1 MYTYMKERKK
11 IGITFFLCIFFCAR
25 LFLKVLLIP
34 LIWHKYSSSF
44 LYKMV
49 SFKVSK
55 TCNEWKLEKNS
66 SCHVG
71 KCKFRFS
78 PYLLILTR
86 GGTHRLQYSSHVGNH
101 HSSSSHRDGHSTQTK
116 VHSIPGCPTV
126 KDTIPC
132 LGCTLGL
139 KFKKDSRY
147 IL

>member
-1 MYTYMKERKK
+1 MNGNSKRTQVAMLEN
-11 IGITFFLCIFFCAR
+11 A
-25 LFLKVLLIP
+25 
-34 LIWHKYSSSF
+34 SSDF
-44 LYKMV
+44 P
-49 SFKVSK
+49 
-55 TCNEWKLEKNS
+55 
-66 SCHVG
+66 
-71 KCKFRFS
+71 

-132 LGCTLGL
+132 LGCTVGL